1 MYEVSIQLKW
11 AFKNQFLWLKNI
23 ITVLYCMHHNN
34 QFLYFYTHFKQTKA
48 YVAAHSNT
56 LSSPQKCIYLLAN
69 KMLTTKSI
77 SKIKFQM

>member
-1 MYEVSIQLKW
+1 
-11 AFKNQFLWLKNI
+11 
-23 ITVLYCMHHNN
+23 MHHNN

-77 SKIKFQM
+77 SKIKFQI